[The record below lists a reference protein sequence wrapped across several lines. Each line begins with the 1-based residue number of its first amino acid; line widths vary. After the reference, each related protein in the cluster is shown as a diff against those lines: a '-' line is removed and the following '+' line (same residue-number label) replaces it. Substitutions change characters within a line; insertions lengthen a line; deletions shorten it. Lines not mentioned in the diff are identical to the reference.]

1 MVVEYDVLIKDGFIV
16 DGVSSRWRRADVG
29 VCEGRI
35 VKIGRISTSKAD
47 IVINAGGLTVAP
59 GFIDVHSHSDITAL
73 IYPRA
78 ESKVYQG
85 VTTEVVGNCGL
96 SPAPVNR
103 DSLPLLKH
111 YIDSFFGKISEYLP
125 WTWLTLKEY
134 YEEVMRQGI
143 SVNMAPL
150 LGHGA
155 VRIAVMGF
163 EQRDP
168 SRDELNSMKAIVRQA
183 MEDGALGMSVGLA
196 YPPGLFAKIDEL
208 VGLAKIVGEYGGVC
222 AFHIRDEGAGVSEAV
237 SEAIRIGR
245 EANVSIEIS
254 HIKIIG
260 RRNWGRSSEII
271 KAVEEARRD
280 GVNVAADQYPY
291 TAGQTGLCNIL
302 PPWVQEGG
310 IRKLIERISNP
321 SIQDRIRRDVE
332 EGVDGWRSIASEV
345 GWDNIVVASVNTD
358 RNKPLEGKTISQIA
372 NIWNLD
378 PLEAVFKLLRDEDGC
393 VSIIVLY
400 GCEDDLK
407 SFLSRRWVMIGS
419 DHSGVKVGEGPL
431 GGIQHPKA
439 YGAFPRVIAKY
450 VREDVVLSLG
460 EAIRRMTSLP
470 AKKLKLR
477 NRGILRE
484 GMWADIVVF
493 DALKLA
499 DKATYQ
505 NPAIYAEGVE
515 YLLVNGV
522 LVVEKGKHTGAK
534 PGKILGRV

>member
-1 MVVEYDVLIKDGFIV
+1 MTVEYDVLIKDGFIV
-16 DGVSSRWRRADVG
+16 DGVSSRWLRADVG
-29 VCEGRI
+29 VCEGKI
-35 VKIGRISTSKAD
+35 VKIGRIPTSKAD
-47 IVINAGGLTVAP
+47 IVIDARGLTVAP
-59 GFIDVHSHSDITAL
+59 GFIDIHSHSDITAL
-73 IYPRA
+73 IYPGA

-85 VTTEVVGNCGL
+85 VATEVVGNCGL

-103 DSLPLLKH
+103 DNLPLLKH
-111 YIDSFFGKISEYLP
+111 YLDSFFGKVSEYLS
-125 WTWLTLKEY
+125 WTWITIKEY
-134 YEEVMRQGI
+134 YEGVMRQGV

-150 LGHGA
+150 VGHGA
-155 VRIAVMGF
+155 IRIAVMGF
-163 EQRDP
+163 EQREP
-168 SRDELNSMKAIVRQA
+168 SSGELNSMRDLVRQA
-183 MEDGALGMSVGLA
+183 MEDGVFGMSVGLA
-196 YPPGLFAKIDEL
+196 YPPGLFAKTDEL
-208 VGLAKIVGEYGGVC
+208 VELAKIVGEYGGVF
-222 AFHIRDEGAGVSEAV
+222 ASHIRNEGAGVFEAISEAV
-237 SEAIRIGR
+237 RIGR
-245 EANVSIEIS
+245 EANVSVEIS
-254 HIKIIG
+254 HIKVMG
-260 RRNWGRSSEII
+260 RGNWGRSSEII
-271 KAVEEARRD
+271 KTIEEARRS
-280 GVNVAADQYPY
+280 GVDVAADQYPY
-291 TAGQTGLCNIL
+291 TAGQTGLYAIL

-310 IRKLIERISNP
+310 IKKLIERINNP
-321 SIQDRIRRDVE
+321 SIQDRIRRDME

-358 RNKPLEGKTISQIA
+358 RNKPLEGRTISQIA

-378 PLEAVFKLLRDEDGC
+378 PLKTVFKLLTDEGGS
-393 VSIIVLY
+393 VSIILFY

-419 DHSGVKVGEGPL
+419 DHNGVRVGEGPL
-431 GGIQHPKA
+431 GGIQHPRA

-477 NRGILRE
+477 NRGVIRE

-493 DALKLA
+493 DALKLV

-522 LVVEKGKHTGAK
+522 LVVEKGKHTGAR
-534 PGKILGRV
+534 PGKILSRV